1 MNISPPPQSTMSLK
15 VFIEIKVNGA
25 ENGTAILHT
34 MFCDI
39 LNKIAWR
46 NFRIRKNIRIKL
58 VFHVRD
64 VFKRMSPFNVLY
76 EGTTGLPAL

>member
-1 MNISPPPQSTMSLK
+1 MSLNM
-15 VFIEIKVNGA
+15 FIEIKVNGE
-25 ENGTAILHT
+25 ENGTTTVHT

-39 LNKIAWR
+39 LSKIAWT
-46 NFRIRKNIRIKL
+46 NFRIKKNIRIKL

-64 VFKRMSPFNVLY
+64 VFKRMSQFNVLY